1 MNKEIK
7 EEFTNI
13 IDKKI
18 RSIEKLEG
26 GFSNENYLIN
36 DAYVFRKV
44 SPLKDESLSFIHEK
58 EIYETIEQ
66 LNCSDKVIYYNVENG
81 NKIAKYIHGT
91 RCYYQTPTDEQII
104 YVAKLI
110 KKIQKSN
117 IKVSFEYD
125 AMNKINLYKSI
136 LPPEVF
142 IDKNY
147 EDKVFKEYLK
157 IYEKYDLVLSHNDLV
172 KGNLLFKFNGVFFID
187 WEYASMNIPLFDLA
201 SFISENNLNNEQ
213 ASLFLNKFYGA
224 KLSQTI
230 IKRLDI
236 VIRFQDILFYYW
248 ALYNFKRRHNEIF
261 KIIGDKKLAR
271 IQKTSFKL

>member
-157 IYEKYDLVLSHNDLV
+157 IYERYDLVLSHNDLV

-248 ALYNFKRRHNEIF
+248 ALYNFKRRHDEIF
-261 KIIGDKKLAR
+261 KIIGDEKLAR

>member
-1 MNKEIK
+1 
-7 EEFTNI
+7 
-13 IDKKI
+13 
-18 RSIEKLEG
+18 
-26 GFSNENYLIN
+26 
-36 DAYVFRKV
+36 
-44 SPLKDESLSFIHEK
+44 
-58 EIYETIEQ
+58 
-66 LNCSDKVIYYNVENG
+66 
-81 NKIAKYIHGT
+81 
-91 RCYYQTPTDEQII
+91 
-104 YVAKLI
+104 
-110 KKIQKSN
+110 
-117 IKVSFEYD
+117 
-125 AMNKINLYKSI
+125 MNKINLYKSI

>member
-136 LPPEVF
+136 IPPEVF

-157 IYEKYDLVLSHNDLV
+157 VYEKYDLVLSHNDLV

-201 SFISENNLNNEQ
+201 SFISENNLNNDQ

-224 KLSQTI
+224 KLNQTI

-248 ALYNFKRRHNEIF
+248 ALYNFKRRHDEIF
-261 KIIGDKKLAR
+261 KIIGDEKLAR

>member
-187 WEYASMNIPLFDLA
+187 REYASMNIPLFDLA

-261 KIIGDKKLAR
+261 KIIGDEKLAR

>member
-142 IDKNY
+142 VDKNY
-147 EDKVFKEYLK
+147 EGKVFKEYLK

-201 SFISENNLNNEQ
+201 SFISENNLNNDQ

-248 ALYNFKRRHNEIF
+248 ALYNFKRRHDEIF
-261 KIIGDKKLAR
+261 KIIGDEKLAR

>member
-58 EIYETIEQ
+58 EIYETIER

>member
-136 LPPEVF
+136 IPPEVF

-248 ALYNFKRRHNEIF
+248 ALYNFKRRHDEIF
-261 KIIGDKKLAR
+261 KIIGDEKLAR

>member
-224 KLSQTI
+224 KLNQTI

-248 ALYNFKRRHNEIF
+248 ALYNFKRRHDEIF
-261 KIIGDKKLAR
+261 KIIGDEKLAR

>member
-147 EDKVFKEYLK
+147 EDKIFKEYLK

>member
-58 EIYETIEQ
+58 EIYEAIEQ

-142 IDKNY
+142 VDKNY

-187 WEYASMNIPLFDLA
+187 REYASMNIPLFDLA

-261 KIIGDKKLAR
+261 KIIGDEKLAR

>member
-261 KIIGDKKLAR
+261 KIIGDEKLAQ

>member
-157 IYEKYDLVLSHNDLV
+157 IYEKYDLILSHNDLV

-224 KLSQTI
+224 KLNQTI

-248 ALYNFKRRHNEIF
+248 ALYNFKRRHDEIF
-261 KIIGDKKLAR
+261 KIIGDEKLAR

>member
-157 IYEKYDLVLSHNDLV
+157 IYERYDLVLSHNDLV

-248 ALYNFKRRHNEIF
+248 ALYNFKRRHEEIF
-261 KIIGDKKLAR
+261 KTIGDEKLAR